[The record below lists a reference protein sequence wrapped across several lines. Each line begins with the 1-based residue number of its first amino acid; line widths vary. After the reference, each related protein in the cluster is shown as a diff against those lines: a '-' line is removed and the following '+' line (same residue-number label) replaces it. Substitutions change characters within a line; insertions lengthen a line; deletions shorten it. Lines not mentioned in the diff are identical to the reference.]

1 MLTSQ
6 SGEGEMD
13 KIHFESRV
21 GFVVIRFHFLIDSYS
36 GFVIRTR
43 SGFRVSCRSRRYS
56 RDENVKLKK
65 P

>member
-1 MLTSQ
+1 
-6 SGEGEMD
+6 MD